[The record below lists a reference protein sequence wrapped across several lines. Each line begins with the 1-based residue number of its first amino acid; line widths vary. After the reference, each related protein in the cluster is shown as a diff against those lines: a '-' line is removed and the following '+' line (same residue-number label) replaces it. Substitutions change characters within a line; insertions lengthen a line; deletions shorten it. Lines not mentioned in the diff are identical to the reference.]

1 MQSGSMKTV
10 TITMPP
16 ELDEAAA
23 AEAARRGMSK
33 SELIRHGLRAI
44 LPAPLPDPG
53 DDPWHNLAG
62 FSDPDLTTAPGEID
76 ELVYGE

>member
-1 MQSGSMKTV
+1 MKTV
-10 TITMPP
+10 TITMPA

-33 SELIRHGLRAI
+33 SELVRCGLLAI

-53 DDPWHNLAG
+53 DDPWRDLAG
-62 FSDPDLTTAPGEID
+62 FADPELSTSPGEID
-76 ELVYGE
+76 EVVYGE